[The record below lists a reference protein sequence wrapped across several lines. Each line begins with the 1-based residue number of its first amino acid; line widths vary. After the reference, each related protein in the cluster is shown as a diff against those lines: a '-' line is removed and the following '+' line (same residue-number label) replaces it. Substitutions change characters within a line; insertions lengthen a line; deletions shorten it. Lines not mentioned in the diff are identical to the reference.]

1 MSEALCDI
9 CRAKPARLHFT
20 EIRDGQKTEMELC
33 EGCAM
38 DRGLGF
44 KPKPGKIAVAPTD
57 ILSVMLHEE
66 AEQADPAGL
75 ACPACGLAYAEF
87 KRIGRLGCAQCYPT
101 FETQLGALLQR
112 IHGTTR
118 HVGRTPLGQPGLEE
132 RQLLLKEKRT
142 SLREAVAREDFEAAA
157 NLRDECRRIER
168 EMDRLEHDTAGQDS
182 AGEGSR

>member
-38 DRGLGF
+38 ERGLGF
-44 KPKPGKIAVAPTD
+44 KPKAGKIAVAPTD
-57 ILSVMLHEE
+57 ILSEMLHGETE
-66 AEQADPAGL
+66 PADPEGL
-75 ACPACGLAYAEF
+75 ACPGCGLPYAEF
-87 KRIGRLGCAQCYPT
+87 KRLGRLGCAQCYT
-101 FETQLGALLQR
+101 AFQAQLGGLLQR

-132 RQLLLKEKRT
+132 RQLLLKEKRAA
-142 SLREAVAREDFEAAA
+142 LREAVAREDFEAAA
-157 NLRDECRRIER
+157 TLRDECKRVER
-168 EMDRLEHDTAGQDS
+168 EMDLLEHDRAAHETGS
-182 AGEGSR
+182 EGNG